1 MCDLAAELV
10 LMLMSE
16 MSSQEQISQ
25 ITSTHLEQRIKDDE
39 STYTRS
45 TMDDD
50 SESVATM
57 SSRRTTISKYSVN
70 PKPNLVGSR
79 TAGFFANQGSQ
90 QTLLCVAQARW
101 AEDKP
106 IPATKVPLVEE
117 LSDYSLAN
125 SLVALRA
132 VLPKIDIESCA
143 LAQQRCIHQITDL
156 RKEAPTL
163 SGKDHL
169 VNPLASYYGGEM
181 APLKIESATIVRSE
195 SHLLLERTKAH
206 GFSGKATGAMATF
219 FNPFDNKKKQAEKK
233 IAAILVAEGEER
245 EVEVEFSNR
254 LSVPLEIPSCELI
267 FNKNDCDRIKAPALS
282 FSVPPKAQNF
292 KARFPFIVIKKESED
307 LTSDEL
313 EPAFAGLYEVTAI
326 RLTCLSR
333 SFLIPVHDEI
343 ADDDEPLL
351 PIPASVYTRSVHNK
365 AKKKEDEVKP
375 RFEAVPAQPNLHV
388 SFSTSQTPIED
399 GTTVPVHL
407 SDGEIFAIPSFRL
420 QNDFGPSGLGLM
432 ERLQIIGVGMP
443 GIPEEVLFD
452 TDAAAAALEEA
463 DDDDSGEEEEVDAFE
478 QLMEE
483 DGLPPLKMKAQCES
497 LSIKSINDKSTGAG
511 SRVTFQV
518 AATHDMGNQLANGGN
533 VRIRFRYR
541 GISPNPATE
550 IWRKREVA
558 LRIIRVK
565 GPRISSLTFRSDL
578 SWGSSYTE
586 LCHSLAQQ
594 KLQSDAIAR
603 KWGSHRTF
611 VDADPSRLHY
621 SDGNDKPTKHNGSSL
636 LTRVGMDAGAHVAS
650 DEVVVLMAVANETN
664 STILLSNRKGR
675 VGGFSGSPMP
685 TVRVTSGVSVKIP
698 VVIPRVARI
707 DLEDPD
713 KAMDIAA
720 ELVANTALTWKSV
733 TDGSGTADEV
743 SFNTKVRQ
751 GRVRIPSKCLREIIS
766 EHYSFASR
774 ICVAPVTVHVSIGRP
789 DGDPH
794 LSVKRG
800 AAVTAHVTVRM
811 QEWVPVEVLE
821 RLALTM
827 EFGCARKNA
836 TVSSDTSSSTAQ
848 KKDYVWCG
856 LLRRTVSPT
865 LTGNEMQHHARVVF
879 LADGVFVVSACAK
892 VSAEPE
898 VEETWW
904 AQFAEQ
910 VVVS

>member
-1 MCDLAAELV
+1 
-10 LMLMSE
+10 MLMSE
-16 MSSQEQISQ
+16 MSSQEQVSPA
-25 ITSTHLEQRIKDDE
+25 TSAVLEQRIKDEE
-39 STYTRS
+39 SAYTRS
-45 TMDDD
+45 TVDDD
-50 SESVATM
+50 SESIATM
-57 SSRRTTISKYSVN
+57 SSRRTTISKYSAN
-70 PKPNLVGSR
+70 PKAITVASR
-79 TAGFFANQGSQ
+79 TSGFFANQGNQ
-90 QTLLCVAQARW
+90 QTLLCVAQAKW

-106 IPATKVPLVEE
+106 IPAAKVPLIEE
-117 LSDYSLAN
+117 LSDCSLAN
-125 SLVALRA
+125 SLVALRG
-132 VLPKIDIESCA
+132 VLPNIDIESCA
-143 LAQQRCIHQITDL
+143 LAQQRCINHITDL
-156 RKEAPTL
+156 RKETPTL
-163 SGKDHL
+163 SGMDHL
-169 VNPLASYYGGEM
+169 VNPLASYHSGEM
-181 APLKIESATIVRSE
+181 APLKIESAMIVKSE

-206 GFSGKATGAMATF
+206 GFSGKTTGVMATF

-233 IAAILVAEGEER
+233 IAATLVAEGEER

-254 LSVPLEIPSCELI
+254 LSVPLEIPSCELV

-292 KARFPFIVIKKESED
+292 KARFPFIVITKERED
-307 LTSDEL
+307 VNADEEDAAL
-313 EPAFAGLYEVTAI
+313 PVLYEVTAI

-333 SFLIPVHDEI
+333 SFLIPVNDEV
-343 ADDDEPLL
+343 ADDDVPLL
-351 PIPASVYTRSVHNK
+351 PIPASVYTRSTHTK
-365 AKKKEDEVKP
+365 PKKKEEEVKP
-375 RFEAVPAQPNLHV
+375 RFEAVPAQPNLYV

-407 SDGEIFAIPSFRL
+407 SDGEIFTIPSFRL

-452 TDAAAAALEEA
+452 TDAAAAALEEQ
-463 DDDDSGEEEEVDAFE
+463 DDDDSGEEVEEDAFE

-497 LSIKSINDKSTGAG
+497 LSIKSINDKSTGEG

-594 KLQSDAIAR
+594 KLRTEAIAR
-603 KWGSHRTF
+603 KWGSHRAF
-611 VDADPSRLHY
+611 VDAEPTTLHY
-621 SDGNDKPTKHNGSSL
+621 GEAKDKPTKDSGLSL
-636 LTRVGMDAGAHVAS
+636 LSRVGMDAGVHVAS
-650 DEVVVLMAVANETN
+650 DEIVVLMAVANETN

-698 VVIPRVARI
+698 VVIPRIPRVN
-707 DLEDPD
+707 LEDPD
-713 KAMDIAA
+713 NAIDIAA

-733 TDGSGTADEV
+733 TDGSGGTDDQV
-743 SFNTKVRQ
+743 SFNNKVRQ

-766 EHYSFASR
+766 EHHSFSSR
-774 ICVAPVTVHVSIGRP
+774 ICVAPVTVHVRIGRP

-800 AAVTAHVTVRM
+800 SAVTAHVTVRM
-811 QEWVPVEVLE
+811 QEWVPAEVLE

-827 EFGCARKNA
+827 EFGCARKNV
-836 TVSSDTSSSTAQ
+836 TVSSGSGSSAP

-865 LTGNEMQHHARVVF
+865 GNEMQHHARVVF
-879 LADGVFVVSACAK
+879 LTDGDFVVNACAK
-892 VSAEPE
+892 VSAEPG

>member
-1 MCDLAAELV
+1 
-10 LMLMSE
+10 MLMSE
-16 MSSQEQISQ
+16 MSSQEQVSQ
-25 ITSTHLEQRIKDDE
+25 ATSAALEQRIKDEE

-50 SESVATM
+50 SESIATM
-57 SSRRTTISKYSVN
+57 SSRRTTVTKYSVN
-70 PKPNLVGSR
+70 PKAVTVASR
-79 TAGFFANQGSQ
+79 TSGFFTTQANQ
-90 QTLLCVAQARW
+90 QTLLCVAQAKW

-106 IPATKVPLVEE
+106 IPAAKVPLVEE

-143 LAQQRCIHQITDL
+143 LAQQRCINQITDL
-156 RKEAPTL
+156 RKETPTL
-163 SGKDHL
+163 SGMDHL
-169 VNPLASYYGGEM
+169 VNPLASYHSGEM
-181 APLKIESATIVRSE
+181 APLKIESATIVKSE

-206 GFSGKATGAMATF
+206 GFSGKATGVMATF

-233 IAAILVAEGEER
+233 IAATLVAEGEER
-245 EVEVEFSNR
+245 EVELEFSNR
-254 LSVPLEIPSCELI
+254 LSVPLEIPSCELV

-282 FSVPPKAQNF
+282 FTVPPKAQNF
-292 KARFPFIVIKKESED
+292 KARFPFIVITKERDPVNANEED
-307 LTSDEL
+307 AAL
-313 EPAFAGLYEVTAI
+313 PVLYEVTAI

-333 SFLIPVHDEI
+333 SFLIPVNDEI
-343 ADDDEPLL
+343 ADDGIPLL
-351 PIPASVYTRSVHNK
+351 PIPASVYTRSTHNNP
-365 AKKKEDEVKP
+365 KKKEEEVKP
-375 RFEAVPAQPNLHV
+375 RFEAVPAQPNLYV

-407 SDGEIFAIPSFRL
+407 SDGEIFTIPSFRL

-452 TDAAAAALEEA
+452 TDAAAAALEEQ
-463 DDDDSGEEEEVDAFE
+463 DDDDSGEEVEEDAFE

-483 DGLPPLKMKAQCES
+483 DGLPPLKMKALCES
-497 LSIKSINDKSTGAG
+497 LSIKSINDKSTGEG

-594 KLQSDAIAR
+594 KLRSEAIAR
-603 KWGSHRTF
+603 KWGSHRAF
-611 VDADPSRLHY
+611 VDVEPSSLHY
-621 SDGNDKPTKHNGSSL
+621 GEAKDKPTNDSGLSL
-636 LTRVGMDAGAHVAS
+636 ISRVGMDAGVHVAS
-650 DEVVVLMAVANETN
+650 DEIVVLMAVANETN

-698 VVIPRVARI
+698 VVIPRIPRVN
-707 DLEDPD
+707 LEDLD
-713 KAMDIAA
+713 QAMDIAA

-733 TDGSGTADEV
+733 TDGSGGTEDEV
-743 SFNTKVRQ
+743 SFNHKVRQ

-766 EHYSFASR
+766 EHHSFSSR
-774 ICVAPVTVHVSIGRP
+774 ICVAPVTVHVRIGRP

-800 AAVTAHVTVRM
+800 SAVTAHVTVRI
-811 QEWVPVEVLE
+811 QEWVPAEVLE

-836 TVSSDTSSSTAQ
+836 TVSTSTGSSSP

-856 LLRRTVSPT
+856 LLRRTVSPK
-865 LTGNEMQHHARVVF
+865 GGEMQHHARVVF
-879 LADGVFVVSACAK
+879 LTEGVFVVNACAK
-892 VSAEPE
+892 VSAEPG